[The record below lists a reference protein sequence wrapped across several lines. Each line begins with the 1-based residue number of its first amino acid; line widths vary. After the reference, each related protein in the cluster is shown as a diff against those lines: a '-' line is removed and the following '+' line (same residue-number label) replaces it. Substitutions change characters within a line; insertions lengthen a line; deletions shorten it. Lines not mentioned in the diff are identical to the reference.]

1 MKKLVILAIVV
12 MAVLT
17 TVATASRKTML
28 VSLSGDNDRLIET
41 AIVTQGLEKGYEI
54 ITSPQKGEVIALQI
68 RGEIKTQ
75 DGDTMG
81 QICFARASAFI
92 QIFTDQKLVKQL
104 IVEAKDGGNSPERAK
119 QRAIK
124 TLSKEIGNEL
134 QGII

>member
-1 MKKLVILAIVV
+1 MKKLLILAMV
-12 MAVLT
+12 MAVT
-17 TVATASRKTML
+17 TVATASQKTL
-28 VSLSGDNDRLIET
+28 QVSLSGDNDRLIET
-41 AIVTQGLEKGYEI
+41 VIVTQGLEKGYEI

-75 DGDTMG
+75 DGDAMG
-81 QICFARASAFI
+81 QIFFARASAFI

-104 IVEAKDGGNSPERAK
+104 TVEVKDGGNTPERAK